1 MDYWLVDQH
10 ASILNQQRGIHQIGY
25 LADLKSSWVMLS
37 RSGLFEPLPD
47 ETPQLKTR
55 GRISLSITAEK
66 QVPGSRPWSLK
77 CDNGTAYI
85 TSHRIIYLP
94 SQPTD
99 SFQSFSSR
107 ILDLEDSRTPTGS
120 HMWGFGAWYWEA
132 EFRPVPG
139 GNIPTDVMRAK
150 VQLTFNESGV
160 SDWQA
165 KYTDIR
171 SRIQHLAQ
179 IGQLQN
185 MHGEQLPSYSP
196 AADGDMS
203 SRQPE
208 SATEEVARRADDA
221 AQQRREDQGVPDEA
235 PPGYDEAQAQAIT
248 ERFDAREREDNE
260 RQ

>member
-1 MDYWLVDQH
+1 MAMFLMGSPRCSDSLT
-10 ASILNQQRGIHQIGY
+10 ILARLQ
-25 LADLKSSWVMLS
+25 
-37 RSGLFEPLPD
+37 
-47 ETPQLKTR
+47 
-55 GRISLSITAEK
+55 
-66 QVPGSRPWSLK
+66 
-77 CDNGTAYI
+77 
-85 TSHRIIYLP
+85 IIYLP
-94 SQPTD
+94 SQPTET
-99 SFQSFSSR
+99 FQSFSSR

-139 GNIPTDVMRAK
+139 GNVPTDVMRAK
-150 VQLTFNESGV
+150 IQLTFNESGI

-185 MHGEQLPSYSP
+185 MHGEQLPSYTS
-196 AADGDMS
+196 AAGSGIGVGDL
-203 SRQPE
+203 RQQDEQQIQQQSE
-208 SATEEVARRADDA
+208 SATAQVARQADDA
-221 AQQRREDQGVPDEA
+221 TQQRRDNQGVPHEA
-235 PPGYDEAQAQAIT
+235 PPGYDEAQAQAMT